1 MLMLFRTSLA
11 AYVKQNLQIEGTRH
25 LDAPE
30 TTIQNLQEPT
40 PLCLDPATNHT
51 HPPDLQCLV
60 QNLQVVGQL
69 HKGHVSR

>member
-1 MLMLFRTSLA
+1 MSNRISKLKTHDI
-11 AYVKQNLQIEGTRH
+11 Y
-25 LDAPE
+25 APE
-30 TTIQNLQEPT
+30 TTIYIYLKEPT
-40 PLCLDPATNHT
+40 SLRPDPATSHT